1 MTVKW
6 NTSQESNQTLKLP
19 FLGGHCLQISR
30 TILALSL
37 YVTVSLAQS
46 LSLPLRHSA
55 CSNEWQSGDVVLI
68 YCMVAQMEPGWNLSV
83 IGVSLRWKHLWCL
96 GTTNRSIR
104 NGFPTE
110 PSAYPRCTHTSLH
123 RYTIA
128 CARTENKICTL
139 YWQSYTVFTV
149 NKLLIYYLFIFT
161 LRSSPTFSELCSQH
175 EPKCFSC
182 PNLTTTGCI

>member
-1 MTVKW
+1 MHSGSENW
-6 NTSQESNQTLKLP
+6 NRSLLPLIIPWQWNETHLKKAIRL
-19 FLGGHCLQISR
+19 LNYLSWGGHCLQISR

-46 LSLPLRHSA
+46 LSLPLRHFA

-68 YCMVAQMEPGWNLSV
+68 YCMVAQVEPGWNLSV

-110 PSAYPRCTHTSLH
+110 LSAYPRCMHTNLH

-128 CARTENKICTL
+128 CARTENKMHSVQTKLHSL
-139 YWQSYTVFTV
+139 YC
-149 NKLLIYYLFIFT
+149 
-161 LRSSPTFSELCSQH
+161 E
-175 EPKCFSC
+175 
-182 PNLTTTGCI
+182 